1 MTQSRSVLWRILTAV
16 WRAVDVASRVVIFL
30 LVVAVL
36 ASLWVLLKGP
46 PGPAIKPGEVLV
58 WAPKGRLVE
67 QAERSPGQILTREL
81 VGQRRESSVLDL
93 AEALRRAAKDPR
105 ISMAVLKLSHM
116 QGGAF
121 GGMAQLQELARAVR
135 AFKASGKKIWAYSS
149 DGYTQPQYYLAAQA
163 DKVYMGPMGMV
174 LIQGFG
180 FYQPYFKD
188 ALDKLGVDVHV
199 FRVGKYKAAVE
210 PFIRNDMSPEAR
222 KENLAWLDTLWNVYT
237 SRVAAA
243 RKLKPQD
250 ISRYA
255 NDFPDLLAA
264 QGGNTARV
272 AEKAR
277 LVDGLMSPE
286 EFRHKVAMAVGA
298 KTRHFPH
305 VGYRDYLRANPS
317 RKAVPPGHDV
327 GLIVAEGPIKD
338 GDGAQGVIGGNS
350 LAALIR
356 KAARD
361 RDIKAVVLRIDSPG
375 GSINAAE
382 TIRQAVVQLRREGK
396 PVVVSM
402 SNVAASGGYWIAMDA
417 NKIFAERTTVTADI
431 GVFALFPTIE
441 KPLDKLGIHTSG
453 VGTTKYA
460 GALRIDRPMT
470 PGEKRAVQLI
480 VDNAYR
486 QFTQGVAAA
495 RHMSLQAVDRVSQG
509 RAWSGEAAKRL
520 GLVDDIGGLRKA
532 VHAAAQL
539 AHLGKNYRLV
549 IVRKPTGLR
558 TQLVR
563 KITDLAQMNA
573 TAAPLPTWVWH
584 WLERRRGFAPFA
596 WMNDPQ
602 GLYAYCACYPDTGGG
617 VR

>member
-1 MTQSRSVLWRILTAV
+1 
-16 WRAVDVASRVVIFL
+16 
-30 LVVAVL
+30 
-36 ASLWVLLKGP
+36 
-46 PGPAIKPGEVLV
+46 
-58 WAPKGRLVE
+58 
-67 QAERSPGQILTREL
+67 
-81 VGQRRESSVLDL
+81 
-93 AEALRRAAKDPR
+93 
-105 ISMAVLKLSHM
+105 
-116 QGGAF
+116 
-121 GGMAQLQELARAVR
+121 
-135 AFKASGKKIWAYSS
+135 
-149 DGYTQPQYYLAAQA
+149 
-163 DKVYMGPMGMV
+163 
-174 LIQGFG
+174 
-180 FYQPYFKD
+180 
-188 ALDKLGVDVHV
+188 
-199 FRVGKYKAAVE
+199 
-210 PFIRNDMSPEAR
+210 
-222 KENLAWLDTLWNVYT
+222 
-237 SRVAAA
+237 
-243 RKLKPQD
+243 
-250 ISRYA
+250 
-255 NDFPDLLAA
+255 
-264 QGGNTARV
+264 
-272 AEKAR
+272 
-277 LVDGLMSPE
+277 

-298 KTRHFPH
+298 KTRYFPYI
-305 VGYRDYLRANPS
+305 GYRDYLRANPP
-317 RKAVPPGHDV
+317 RRAVPPGHDI
-327 GLIVAEGPIKD
+327 GLIIAQGAIKD
-338 GDGAQGVIGGNS
+338 GDGARGVIGGDS

-382 TIRQAVVQLRREGK
+382 TIRQAVVQLRREDK

-441 KPLDKLGIHTSG
+441 KPLNKLGVHTSG

-486 QFTQGVAAA
+486 QFTHGVAAA
-495 RHMSLQAVDRVSQG
+495 RRMSLQAVDRVSRG

-563 KITDLAQMNA
+563 KLTDLAQMNA
-573 TAAPLPTWVWH
+573 TAAPLPAWVWQ
-584 WLERRRGFAPFA
+584 WLERRQGFAPFV

-602 GLYAYCACYPDTGGG
+602 GLYSYCACYPDTGGG
-617 VR
+617 LR